1 MTSDGIETAD
11 WDRVHELALDIVNAS
26 LAGDDAAEAGART
39 LLLSVL
45 DEFDRKYGRK
55 ASLLATRADYVES
68 SEDRERLFLA
78 AYEEAERI
86 GDDTNRGLIA
96 HSLAEFYLDEIKDAE
111 RGTTWLGLWRDHL
124 GVEPDEYDREELSR
138 LEGLLLDG
146 GTA

>member
-26 LAGDDAAEAGART
+26 LAGDDAAEARART

-68 SEDRERLFLA
+68 SEDRELQLSAPWRV
-78 AYEEAERI
+78 ER
-86 GDDTNRGLIA
+86 
-96 HSLAEFYLDEIKDAE
+96 
-111 RGTTWLGLWRDHL
+111 
-124 GVEPDEYDREELSR
+124 
-138 LEGLLLDG
+138 
-146 GTA
+146 